1 MNKTIYECAL
11 EVFEPLIKIE
21 NRMRELEGIMAYDHS
36 DQVMNEYD
44 SLTIGL
50 MKKMV
55 LVILVVLL
63 VF

>member
-1 MNKTIYECAL
+1 
-11 EVFEPLIKIE
+11 
-21 NRMRELEGIMAYDHS
+21 MRELEGIMAYDHS

-44 SLTIGL
+44 SLTN
-50 MKKMV
+50 KFNEKMV